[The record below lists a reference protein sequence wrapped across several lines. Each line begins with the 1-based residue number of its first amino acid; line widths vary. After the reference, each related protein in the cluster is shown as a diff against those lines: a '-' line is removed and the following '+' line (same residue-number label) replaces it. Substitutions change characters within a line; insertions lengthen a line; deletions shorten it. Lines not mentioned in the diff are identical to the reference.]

1 MDLNLKVVNQQA
13 SETGTSFK
21 RKSSFRRVGELCDRV
36 VQFYFSEETT
46 QNDAAAV
53 NTSSPVNKRRGF
65 SG

>member
-36 VQFYFSEETT
+36 VQFYFSEVAQVRTSMV
-46 QNDAAAV
+46 AA
-53 NTSSPVNKRRGF
+53 NEIPSMF
-65 SG
+65 